1 MTQGFL
7 RTIMKLFAG
16 IFVILPLTIAT
27 IGLII
32 YLGIIIYVYLGI
44 IALAIA
50 VILFIRSIIKN
61 RKRR

>member
-16 IFVILPLTIAT
+16 IFVILPLTIAI
-27 IGLII
+27 IGLLI
-32 YLGIIIYVYLGI
+32 YLGIVIYVYLGI